1 MESANSMF
9 ITIGESDFYVQ
20 PRSKHRLNV
29 SYIFP
34 YDASSSTREID
45 FRPATVLSWATER
58 FSQVNLNAIVT
69 DLADDDV
76 WNKNFLA
83 GDLFLFTPASLR
95 Y

>member
-1 MESANSMF
+1 MESASSIF

-20 PRSKHRLNV
+20 PRPKHRLNA

-34 YDASSSTREID
+34 YDASSSTREIV
-45 FRPATVLSWATER
+45 FRPATVLSWTTER
-58 FSQVNLNAIVT
+58 FSQANLNAIIA

-76 WNKNFLA
+76 WNESFLA